1 MLISTPPRKKSS
13 PPAPTV
19 AQLTKTTRA
28 STKTS
33 SLIPT
38 LMWPKS
44 MTRHT
49 RAVGV
54 TRRWPMG
61 TMGKAARMRERRN
74 PRRRRSKQ
82 QSDGQVKRDLEK
94 VSESALRRRWG
105 TWMPGKSW
113 RPRPHPFVSY
123 AMNIPLKNQIANK
136 GSQKC
141 QLRKHLWGPTPAIN
155 PT

>member
-13 PPAPTV
+13 LPAPNV

-28 STKTS
+28 STKTF
-33 SLIPT
+33 SLILT

-54 TRRWPMG
+54 TRRWPMR
-61 TMGKAARMRERRN
+61 MMAKAARMRERRS

-82 QSDGQVKRDLEK
+82 QSDGQAKRDLER

-105 TWMPGKSW
+105 TWMPGKFW
-113 RPRPHPFVSY
+113 KPHS
-123 AMNIPLKNQIANK
+123 
-136 GSQKC
+136 
-141 QLRKHLWGPTPAIN
+141 HLFRIMRYEYLVGESNSKQRQSKMPTPKAALGSN
-155 PT
+155 SRDL